1 MEETFSRF
9 SDDYTSTT
17 QITFIIFLALQ
28 LIILVYMRSKLIE
41 IMREDVFQ
49 SRGILNLIPEDF
61 FDDNKD
67 SVQKLIKKLKDWEV
81 TLNLKV
87 YMHL

>member
-1 MEETFSRF
+1 MHKVINKFLKSVEETFSRF

-67 SVQKLIKKLKDWEV
+67 SVQKLIKKLKD
-81 TLNLKV
+81 
-87 YMHL
+87 